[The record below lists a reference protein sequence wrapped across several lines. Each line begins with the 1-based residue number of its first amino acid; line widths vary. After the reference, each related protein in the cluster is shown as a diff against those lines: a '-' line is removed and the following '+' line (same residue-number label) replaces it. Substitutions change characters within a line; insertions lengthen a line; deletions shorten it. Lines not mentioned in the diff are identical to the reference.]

1 MTEFNPA
8 SILIR
13 APNWVGD
20 VVMCTPAL
28 RSLRKR
34 FPRAR
39 ISVIIKPSLR
49 RVLENFPH
57 IDEIIEWDHK
67 GRHKGLKNYI
77 AFVRGLRQRR
87 FAMGVAMTSSFSSA
101 QLLFL
106 AGIPVR
112 AGYSRNGRGFLL
124 THTKKPLRE
133 KGKIVPV
140 NKVEMDLGL
149 CELLGCSDLSTK
161 TELGLSIEAQAWVE
175 KFFVDRGITS
185 ADFAVCIIPGATFGS
200 SKCWKEDY
208 FARLCDGLIEQF
220 GAKILVLPGPGELA
234 IARSI
239 IDHMKEKPIDM
250 GDTIVPLDVLI
261 ALISSCGLL
270 ITNDTGPRHFGVARD
285 KPVVVIMGSTDSR
298 HTDCN
303 LDKTIILQEKV
314 DCGPCHLRVC
324 PSDHRCMTLITPEK
338 VLAAASEMIEKYNV
352 IAASVTTQVARVQG
366 SGASGGSV

>member
-1 MTEFNPA
+1 MNNLNPR

-13 APNWVGD
+13 CPNWVGD

-28 RSLRKR
+28 RSIRQR
-34 FPRAR
+34 FPQAR
-39 ISVIIKPSLR
+39 IAVLIKPSLR
-49 RVLENFPH
+49 RVLENFPY
-57 IDEIIEWDHK
+57 IDEIIEWDPK
-67 GRHKGLKNYI
+67 GRHRGLKSYL
-77 AFVRGLRQRR
+77 AFVRMLRQRS
-87 FAMGVAMTSSFSSA
+87 FDLGIAMTSSFSSA

-112 AGYSRNGRGFLL
+112 VGYSRNCRGFLL
-124 THTKKPLRE
+124 TLTQKPLRE

-149 CELLGCSDLSTK
+149 CELLGCTELSTR
-161 TELGLSIEAQAWVE
+161 TELGTSAEARGWVE
-175 KFFVDRGITS
+175 AFFEERGITA
-185 ADFAVCIIPGATFGS
+185 ADFIVCVIPGATFGP

-208 FARLCDGLIEQF
+208 FASVCDGLIAEY
-220 GAKILVLPGPGELA
+220 GAKILVLPGPGELP
-234 IARSI
+234 IARRI
-239 IDHMKEKPIDM
+239 IGHMQKKPVDM

-270 ITNDTGPRHFGVARD
+270 ITNDTGPRHFGVAFD

-303 LDKTIILQEKV
+303 LEKTVVLQQKV

-324 PSDHRCMTLITPEK
+324 PTDHRCMTLITPDM
-338 VLAAASEMIEKYNV
+338 VLAAAREMIERYAL
-352 IAASVTTQVARVQG
+352 IAAS
-366 SGASGGSV
+366 

>member
-1 MTEFNPA
+1 MTDFNPR

-34 FPRAR
+34 FPQAR
-39 ISVIIKPSLR
+39 IAVLIKPSLR

-57 IDEIIEWDHK
+57 IDEIIEWDPK
-67 GRHKGLKNYI
+67 GRHRGLKNYV
-77 AFVRGLRQRR
+77 AFVRGLRQQR
-87 FAMGVAMTSSFSSA
+87 FDLSIAMTSSFSSA

-112 AGYSRNGRGFLL
+112 VGYSCNGRGFLL

-133 KGKIVPV
+133 NGKIVPV
-140 NKVEMDLGL
+140 NKVAMDLGL
-149 CELLGCSDLSTK
+149 CGILGCRELSTK
-161 TELGLSIEAQAWVE
+161 TELGISVEARDWVE
-175 KFFVDRGITS
+175 KFFSERGITA
-185 ADFAVCIIPGATFGS
+185 ADFVVCIIPGATFGS
-200 SKCWKEDY
+200 SKCWKEDC
-208 FARLCDGLIEQF
+208 FARVCDGLIQQY
-220 GAKILVLPGPGELA
+220 GAKIIVIPGPGELP

-239 IDHMKEKPIDM
+239 IDHMKEKPVDL
-250 GDTIVPLDVLI
+250 GDSIVPLDVLV
-261 ALISSCGLL
+261 ALISRCGLL
-270 ITNDTGPRHFGVARD
+270 ITNDTGPRHFGVALD

-303 LDKTIILQEKV
+303 LEKTTILQEKV

-324 PSDHRCMTLITPEK
+324 PTDHRCMTLITPER
-338 VLAAASEMIEKYNV
+338 VLAAARVMIEKYDL
-352 IAASVTTQVARVQG
+352 IAASVSTQESEVRG
-366 SGASGGSV
+366 SDPSSEL